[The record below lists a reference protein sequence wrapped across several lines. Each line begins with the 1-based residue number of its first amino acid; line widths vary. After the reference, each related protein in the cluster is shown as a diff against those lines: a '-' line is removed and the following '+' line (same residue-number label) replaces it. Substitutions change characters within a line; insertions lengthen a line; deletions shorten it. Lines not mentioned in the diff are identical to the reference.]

1 MESGRGI
8 DHVVQF
14 DIITFTPTGNPMSVC
29 RFGPD
34 RAGFSTPE
42 VAKGVLAV
50 LEKVDQDLG
59 RTRIY
64 EIQPLI
70 VSEDYGTV
78 PEVTFDI
85 TDEEA
90 DEIQEMID
98 AVQESED
105 GNDPSVSN

>member
-14 DIITFTPTGNPMSVC
+14 DIITFTPTGHPMSVC

-34 RAGFSTPE
+34 RAGFSTAE

-70 VSEDYGTV
+70 VSEDYGKG
-78 PEVTFDI
+78 PDI
-85 TDEEA
+85 SIDLTDEEV
-90 DEIQEMID
+90 DEMQEMID
-98 AVQESED
+98 AAQEPED
-105 GNDPSVSN
+105 DNDPSVSN